1 MLLKTMSIRSK
12 AAFGLILLTL
22 FILLIGI
29 LNYLALARLQQ
40 NTRLFAVALMPAQ
53 GVVLNADRDLY
64 QALTAQQSLLLVGGK
79 AENSA
84 ALNQDFEDNVQQAK
98 DRMAKYLAIMG
109 PYPQVVAQLTD
120 FERLFAE
127 WLQPARQVNNLA
139 IQGDLAAAHQLH
151 DQTDSKFEALRQQ
164 YNLAG
169 ELADKLAEQTK
180 QISDEMADSRQA
192 WTLGLLAVAL
202 VCGLF
207 LIYAGPKMIVSSV
220 RAVTE
225 KIQDINRGGG
235 DLVSR
240 LPVVTRDELGQLAT
254 EFNRFLDQ
262 LQGLVRLLLGDASEL
277 EANTSNLRQV
287 ATQVDDISEN
297 QRVQL
302 ASLVTAFN
310 QINQAVHDISQHA
323 QLTSEQTHGAQTTA
337 NQGLQLLQQNVAL
350 NAQLQE
356 SFLQAASRVAQ
367 LAEESEKITSVLDV
381 IRGIAEQTNLLALN
395 AAIEA
400 ARAGEQGRGFAV
412 VADEVR
418 TLASRTQRST
428 EDIQGMIGSLKSGVQ
443 SAVQAMD
450 KGSAQ
455 VESTVAMSDKMQ
467 QALAEIQQGVS
478 RVLDMNFQIAS
489 ATEEQSTVM
498 DEINRHVSE
507 LNSLTEEGAATS
519 GTVLQTGGDLDELAR
534 QLAGRVRQFKV

>member
-1 MLLKTMSIRSK
+1 MLLNTMSIRSK
-12 AAFGLILLTL
+12 AAVGLILLTL
-22 FILLIGI
+22 FILLIGL
-29 LNYLALARLQQ
+29 LNYQALDRLQQ
-40 NTRLFAVALMPAQ
+40 NTRLFAQELMPAQ

-64 QALTAQQSLLLVGGK
+64 QALVAQQQMLLQEGQGEAMTGLQQ
-79 AENSA
+79 AFDENA
-84 ALNQDFEDNVQQAK
+84 QQAK
-98 DRMAKYLAIMG
+98 DRMAKYLSLMQAH
-109 PYPQVVAQLTD
+109 PEVLAQLGGFD
-120 FERLFAE
+120 RLYAD
-127 WLQPARQVNNLA
+127 WLQGARQVNRLA
-139 IQGDLAAAHQLH
+139 LGGELAAARQSYG
-151 DQTDSKFEALRQQ
+151 QSSQQFETLREQ

-169 ELADKLAEQTK
+169 ELADKLAAELSLQ
-180 QISDEMADSRQA
+180 SDAMADSRQA
-192 WTLGLLAVAL
+192 WTLGLLLLAL
-202 VCGLF
+202 ACGLL
-207 LIYAGPKMIVSSV
+207 LIYFGPKLIVSSV
-220 RAVTE
+220 QAVTE
-225 KIQDINRGGG
+225 KIQEINQGGG

-240 LPVVTRDELGQLAT
+240 LPVVSRDELGQLAR
-254 EFNRFLDQ
+254 EFNRFLEQ
-262 LQGLVRLLLGDASEL
+262 LQGLVRLLLGDAGEL
-277 EANTSNLRQV
+277 EANTRNLRQV

-302 ASLVTAFN
+302 SSLVTAFN

-323 QLTSEQTHGAQTTA
+323 QLTSDQTHQAQDAA
-337 NQGLQLLQQNVAL
+337 NQGLQLLQQNVTL
-350 NAQLQE
+350 NRQLQE
-356 SFLQAASRVAQ
+356 SFQQAAGRVTQ
-367 LAEESEKITSVLDV
+367 LAGESEKITSVLDV

-428 EDIQGMIGSLKSGVQ
+428 ADIQGMISSLMSGVQ

-450 KGSAQ
+450 KGSSQ
-455 VESTVAMSDKMQ
+455 VENTVAMADKMHQ
-467 QALAEIQQGVS
+467 SLMEIQQTVT

-489 ATEEQSTVM
+489 ATEEQSAVM

-507 LNSLTEEGAATS
+507 LNSLTEEAAATS